1 MKKLNI
7 IIVFLLL
14 FSIKVNAQYV
24 LPGGGENLEDWYLG
38 NTVNISWVTDIIT
51 NNATN
56 RINVELWNG
65 GDNTTT
71 TIADNIQ
78 DLGNL
83 QFQIPQSLKP
93 DKRYKIRIKNIGE
106 NAIMT
111 NDDYLIITQFP
122 LKDKDT
128 SIVDP
133 NLVKI
138 YPNPSIDVMYIEFA
152 TPSKFDFKLQFF
164 DNIGKQLT
172 NIIRNI
178 DLDNPKIVKLTLDLS
193 QISNGKYYFVYNNDK
208 LPKLVQFIKN

>member
-1 MKKLNI
+1 MKILSI
-7 IIVFLLL
+7 FILLFLLN
-14 FSIKVNAQYV
+14 IKVNAQYV
-24 LPGGGENLEDWYLG
+24 LPGGGANLEDWYLG

-51 NNATN
+51 NSATN
-56 RINVELWNG
+56 RVNVELWNG
-65 GDNTTT
+65 SDNTTT

-111 NDDYLIITQFP
+111 NDDFLNITQFP
-122 LKDKDT
+122 SKDKDT
-128 SIVDP
+128 TKVDQ

-138 YPNPSIDVMYIEFA
+138 YPNPAIDVMYIEFA

-193 QISNGKYYFVYNNDK
+193 QISNGKYYFVYNSNSGPR
-208 LPKLVQFIKN
+208 LIQFMKV